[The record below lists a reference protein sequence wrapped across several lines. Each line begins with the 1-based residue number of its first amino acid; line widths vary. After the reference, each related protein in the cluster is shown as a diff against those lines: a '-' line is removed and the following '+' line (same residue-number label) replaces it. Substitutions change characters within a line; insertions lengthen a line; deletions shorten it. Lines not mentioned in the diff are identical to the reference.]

1 MDAKDG
7 TPAGVGA
14 PGDGLTD
21 VAGLRVGHARVP
33 GGSALSGTTVVLAP
47 GGGAVAAVDVRGG
60 GPGTRETDALDP
72 RNLVQKVDAV
82 VLTGGSAYGLDAAAG
97 VMAWLEE
104 RGRGVRVGPEPTH
117 VVPVV
122 PAACLFDLG
131 RGGEWR
137 ARPDGATG
145 RAAVSA
151 AAAAEPGSPVECG
164 CVGAG
169 TGAVVGGLRGGV
181 GTASTVLEGSGVT
194 VAALVV
200 ANGVGSPLD
209 PVTGVLYGAYG
220 DPHFAAEGARGGG
233 PAYPDPAVHAAAM
246 LRLAEARERS
256 GMPPMNTTLVVVGTD
271 AELTRAQ
278 AQKVAGTAHD
288 GIARA
293 VRPVHLL
300 NDGDTVFTLATGAR
314 PLTGG
319 ARRVRRAPRRRPG
332 SRGPWPRRRT
342 GADRRRGAVTR
353 WR

>member
-1 MDAKDG
+1 M
-7 TPAGVGA
+7 
-14 PGDGLTD
+14 
-21 VAGLRVGHARVP
+21 
-33 GGSALSGTTVVLAP
+33 
-47 GGGAVAAVDVRGG
+47 
-60 GPGTRETDALDP
+60 
-72 RNLVQKVDAV
+72 
-82 VLTGGSAYGLDAAAG
+82 
-97 VMAWLEE
+97 
-104 RGRGVRVGPEPTH
+104 
-117 VVPVV
+117 

-145 RAAVSA
+145 RAAVAA
-151 AAAAEPGSPVECG
+151 AAAAEPGAPVECG

-314 PLTGG
+314 PLTGE
-319 ARRVRRAPRRRPG
+319 RAPGAGEPG
-332 SRGPWPRRRT
+332 PVAGGPGTPAAGAGRGGPAAESGDPLALNAVLAASADVVSRAIVRAVLAAEGLRGAGGDFPSYRGLYGPLPGMNWRT
-342 GADRRRGAVTR
+342 GGER
-353 WR
+353 